1 MKKITIE
8 FAANKEDGYGQHIK
22 DAMLCLNAREYQ
34 RVLWDFTEWLRS
46 EMKYRDMHYYEPV
59 REKIWELINEAGIVL
74 E

>member
-8 FAANKEDGYGQHIK
+8 FSASKDDGYNQHIK

-46 EMKYRDMHYYEPV
+46 EIKYSARPYEPV
-59 REKIWELINEAGIVL
+59 REKIWELINDARIVL
-74 E
+74 D